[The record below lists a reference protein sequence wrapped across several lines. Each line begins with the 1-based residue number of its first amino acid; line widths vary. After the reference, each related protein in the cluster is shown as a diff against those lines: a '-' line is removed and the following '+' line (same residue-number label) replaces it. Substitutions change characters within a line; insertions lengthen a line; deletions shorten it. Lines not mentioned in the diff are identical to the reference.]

1 MIDKAS
7 TSDSLEPSATE
18 IMFRDAERRLDD
30 SLEQALA
37 ALRGSGV
44 LWVDQ
49 SYRKQT
55 IGSSSNK
62 LSWRYVFT
70 RAWVGEQGSACV
82 LLDLLALEPWEV
94 SWGVPVHWR
103 CTTFSEPR
111 ILLDRAAHREGN
123 LKLDE
128 AITEGLETLIFRLL
142 RWEAK
147 RVGREL

>member
-1 MIDKAS
+1 MIDNAI
-7 TSDSLEPSATE
+7 TSESREPTATE

-44 LWVDQ
+44 LWIDQ
-49 SYRKQT
+49 SYRKHAF
-55 IGSSSNK
+55 GSFTNT
-62 LSWRYVFT
+62 LTWRYVFT
-70 RAWVGEQGSACV
+70 RAWVEEQGSACV
-82 LLDLLALEPWEV
+82 LLDLSALEPMDV

-111 ILLDRAAHREGN
+111 ILLDRAAHRGGN

-128 AITEGLETLIFRLL
+128 AIAEGLETLIFRHI
-142 RWEAK
+142 REEAK